1 MKISVIGYSGAGK
14 STLACYLGEM
24 LDIPVLH
31 LDAVHWLPGW
41 NVRPSAEKTA
51 LIERFLNENSSW
63 VIDGNYFS
71 LFSERRMKE
80 SDIIIFLD
88 FNRFSC
94 LRRVTARYKKY
105 KGRTREDMGKGCEE
119 KIDIEFI
126 KWVLFSGRTSKIKKR
141 YNSLREY
148 CRGKFIT
155 LKNQKQLDKF
165 KEREIENLLLDD
177 K

>member
-1 MKISVIGYSGAGK
+1 
-14 STLACYLGEM
+14 
-24 LDIPVLH
+24 
-31 LDAVHWLPGW
+31 
-41 NVRPSAEKTA
+41 
-51 LIERFLNENSSW
+51 
-63 VIDGNYFS
+63 
-71 LFSERRMKE
+71 
-80 SDIIIFLD
+80 
-88 FNRFSC
+88 
-94 LRRVTARYKKY
+94 
-105 KGRTREDMGKGCEE
+105 MGKGCEE